1 MGNDLNK
8 RFKYS
13 NIYNTFIFS
22 LFFALPSLVD
32 AKDYSFDYSMLNID
46 NNIEL
51 AALENQT
58 QLPGIYRV
66 DIVLNG
72 QFIETSDLAFNNERN
87 DKGEF
92 VLKTCLTED
101 MLTRYGVKVNK
112 YPYLFSKKNIDKD
125 SDKHC
130 ANLSE
135 IPSAVEYFDFYNQ
148 QLKLSIPQE
157 ALSPN
162 LSGIAPEK
170 LWDDGINAFI
180 MNYQVNATD
189 TRYRR
194 SNSSDTSSLW
204 ASIEPGLNIGAW
216 RVRNFTTWNK
226 NEGEQGKSES
236 VYTYAERGLPSIKS
250 RLLVGES
257 YTNPDIFDSVP
268 FRGVMLSSDQSMV
281 PYTQYAFAPVIRGI
295 AQSQARIEIR
305 QNGYLIYSVSV
316 APGPFSL
323 ADIPVTGSG
332 GDLQVTVLETN
343 GQNQV
348 FTVPYTT
355 PAIALREGY
364 LKYNIAGGQ
373 YRSPY
378 SSVEHANLV
387 QLTAMYGLP
396 WNLTSF
402 IGFQGAEHYHSIGT
416 GFGVSMGDLGAISI
430 DGIYSQGQKQKQN
443 TEYGY
448 LWQTKYTKTFNEL
461 GTSFI
466 AASNQYLSS
475 DYNTLSDVL
484 DTYRND
490 VSLKYHSDYRR
501 ARRTSLSLSQ
511 SLGEWGYLNF
521 TGNKDEYRGGKP
533 DQDTLNVS
541 YTQNWE
547 WGTLSINWSENKSST
562 SSFKENK
569 ENIFSTWLSIPLDR
583 WLGTTNNGISATT
596 QFQKSSREKTRY
608 EAGLNGRAFDKQL
621 YWNVGQQFTPGSD
634 SNDNNGRFNLAWYGT
649 YGELRGGY
657 SYSES
662 VQQMN
667 AGLSGTMVVHNK
679 GITFGQKQAGAIA
692 LIEAPGA
699 DGVKVNGWPGVKTD
713 FLGYTTVGYLT
724 PYQTNQ
730 ITLDP
735 VTFPEYAEVLQTDT
749 KVVPTKDAIVRARF
763 KTNIGEKALLK
774 LTQVNGKNVPFGA
787 VVSISG
793 DSGENYSTG
802 IVNENGEVYM
812 TGLSL
817 KGLLNVKWNS
827 DSQCSASYILPNK
840 KGDTNLFN
848 IQAICR

>member
-1 MGNDLNK
+1 A
-8 RFKYS
+8 FES
-13 NIYNTFIFS
+13 Q
-22 LFFALPSLVD
+22 A
-32 AKDYSFDYSMLNID
+32 
-46 NNIEL
+46 
-51 AALENQT
+51 
-58 QLPGIYRV
+58 QLPGVYQV

-72 QFIETSDLAFNNERN
+72 QFIETSDLSFDNKRN
-87 DKGEF
+87 DKGEL

-101 MLTRYGVKVNK
+101 MLARYGVKVK
-112 YPYLFSKKNIDKD
+112 DYPYLFNKNNIDKE

-157 ALSPN
+157 ALAPS

-180 MNYQVNATD
+180 MSYQVDAIN
-189 TRYRR
+189 TRYR
-194 SNSSDTSSLW
+194 NSSDTSSLW
-204 ASIEPGLNIGAW
+204 ARIEPGLNIGAW
-216 RVRNFTTWNK
+216 RVRNLTTWNK
-226 NEGEQGKSES
+226 DKGEQGKSEN

-257 YTNPDIFDSVP
+257 YTNPSIFDSVP
-268 FRGVMLSSDQSMV
+268 FRGVMLSSDESMV

-305 QNGYLIYSVSV
+305 QNGYLIYSISV
-316 APGPFSL
+316 VPGPFSL
-323 ADIPVTGSG
+323 TDIPVTGSG

-402 IGFQGAEHYHSIGT
+402 IGFQGAEHYHSIAT

-448 LWQTKYTKTFNEL
+448 LWQTKYTKTFNEI

-466 AASNQYLSS
+466 AASNQYSS
-475 DYNTLSDVL
+475 SNYNTISDVL
-484 DTYRND
+484 DTYDND
-490 VSLKYHSDYRR
+490 SSHGYHSDNRR
-501 ARRTSLSLSQ
+501 SRRTSLSLSQ

-521 TGNKDEYRGGKP
+521 TGNRDEYRGGKS

-541 YTQNWE
+541 YTKNWE
-547 WGTLSINWSENKSST
+547 WGTLSFNWSENKNST
-562 SSFKENK
+562 GFKENK
-569 ENIFSTWLSIPLDR
+569 ENIISTWLSIPLDR
-583 WLGTTNNGISATT
+583 WLGTTNNDISATA
-596 QFQKSSREKTRY
+596 QFQKASRENTRY
-608 EAGLNGRAFDKQL
+608 ETGLNGRAFDKQL

-634 SNDNNGRFNLAWYGT
+634 NHDNNGRLNLAWYGT

-662 VQQMN
+662 AQRMN

-679 GITFGQKQAGAIA
+679 GITFSQKQGGAMA
-692 LIEAPGA
+692 LVEAPGA
-699 DGVKVNGWPGVKTD
+699 DGVKVNGWPGMKTD
-713 FLGYTTVGYLT
+713 FLGYTTIGYLN

-730 ITLDP
+730 IALDP
-735 VTFPEYAEVLQTDT
+735 VTFPENAEVPQTDI
-749 KVVPTKDAIVRARF
+749 KVVPTKGAIVRARF
-763 KTNIGEKALLK
+763 KTNVGQKALFK

-787 VVSISG
+787 VVSILG
-793 DSGENYSTG
+793 DSGENRTG

-817 KGLLNVKWNS
+817 NGQLNVKWNS
-827 DSQCSASYILPNK
+827 HSQCSASYILPNK
-840 KGDTNLFN
+840 KGYADLFN